1 MLYFQMEEQNLS
13 TYVFNENEISFK
25 LIQFRCFKVRDETL
39 TISNRQLFNYKINS
53 RDVRDGYEIMQKQNQ
68 QLNNFFQICFHFDVV
83 YWRLIS
89 DENTKILD
97 KTFSHLTHLLQSKW
111 RDSFQVE
118 TWPLWKRTPRSKPDP
133 DMSIQNS
140 IVFLYLHLLP
150 LYCLNFP
157 DSK

>member
-1 MLYFQMEEQNLS
+1 MSNVSNIHEIEFFDQNYIHIKIGLVKKEPS
-13 TYVFNENEISFK
+13 VTHDPAYY
-25 LIQFRCFKVRDETL
+25 T
-39 TISNRQLFNYKINS
+39 INS

-118 TWPLWKRTPRSKPDP
+118 TWTLWKRTPRSKPDP